1 MTTTGQN
8 ITVWE
13 GEDKNIQITVRTRR
27 VGGAPVNL
35 TGSTVTWVVTTGA
48 DSNTAI
54 ISKTSTAGE
63 ITFDDDGGTN
73 NRANI
78 ALLAADTQTL
88 EGRTLYHECRVED
101 VAGDDAVVATG
112 IFRIKN
118 SSTG

>member
-8 ITVWE
+8 VTVWE

-27 VGGAPVNL
+27 VGGAPVTL
-35 TGSTVTWVVTTGA
+35 TGSTVLWVVTTDA
-48 DSNTAI
+48 ESNTAI

-63 ITFDDDGGTN
+63 ITFDNDGGVA

-78 ALLAADTQTL
+78 ALLAADTQGL
-88 EGRTLYHECRVED
+88 EGRELYHEMRVTD

-112 IFRIKN
+112 DFRIKN